1 MNALGNLSQL
11 WMLDSKNGEISGDIF
26 DVIDHNQM
34 EMTCKNTLLNKIKV
48 RTPYV
53 PTIGN
58 SYQVVKMCQTL
69 FQAFYAY

>member
-48 RTPYV
+48 STAYV
-53 PTIGN
+53 ATVGN
-58 SYQVVKMCQTL
+58 IYQVVKMCQTL

>member
-48 RTPYV
+48 RTAYV

-58 SYQVVKMCQTL
+58 IYQVVKMCQTL